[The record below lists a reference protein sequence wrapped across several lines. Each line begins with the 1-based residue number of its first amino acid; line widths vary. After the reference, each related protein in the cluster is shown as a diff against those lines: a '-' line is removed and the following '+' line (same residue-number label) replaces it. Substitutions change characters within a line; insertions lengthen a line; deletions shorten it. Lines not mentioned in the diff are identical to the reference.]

1 MGVTAAMP
9 AGWMRGSIGF
19 AAAKGRGE
27 KRGEREEKGEGCK
40 LSFPP
45 QNTAVFFI
53 QRLRFSPLRP
63 RQPF

>member
-1 MGVTAAMP
+1 MGITAAAP

-53 QRLRFSPLRP
+53 QRLRLPPLRP

>member
-19 AAAKGRGE
+19 AAAKGEGE
-27 KRGEREEKGEGCK
+27 KRGEREEKGEGK
-40 LSFPP
+40 LFFPP

-53 QRLRFSPLRP
+53 QR
-63 RQPF
+63 